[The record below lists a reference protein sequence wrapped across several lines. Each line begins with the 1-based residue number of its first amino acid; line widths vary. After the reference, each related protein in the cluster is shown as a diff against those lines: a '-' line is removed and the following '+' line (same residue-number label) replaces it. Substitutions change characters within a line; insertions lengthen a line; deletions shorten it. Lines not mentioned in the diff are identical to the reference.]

1 MVFKSEQRRYPRY
14 EYSAEVKVGG
24 PGSGNERVVGSI
36 VNVSMGGCLIRF
48 YEATIFEHDM
58 PVEACLRGYHVVF
71 RAMGV
76 IRRRSERGFLI
87 GISFTHLSDRGQI
100 DLKELIRVLALRS
113 RVDWLNTRRRIS
125 GEA

>member
-1 MVFKSEQRRYPRY
+1 MPFKSEQRRYPRY

-24 PGSGNERVVGSI
+24 PGSGNERVIGSI

-48 YEATIFEHDM
+48 YEATIFEDDM
-58 PVEACLRGYHVVF
+58 AVEACLRGYHVVF

-76 IRRRSERGFLI
+76 VRRRSERGYLI

-113 RVDWLNTRRRIS
+113 RIDWLDTRRRIS
-125 GEA
+125 G